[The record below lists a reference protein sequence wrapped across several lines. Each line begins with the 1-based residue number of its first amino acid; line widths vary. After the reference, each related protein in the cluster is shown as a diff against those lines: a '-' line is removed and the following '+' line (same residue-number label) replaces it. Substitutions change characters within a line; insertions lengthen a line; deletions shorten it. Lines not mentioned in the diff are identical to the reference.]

1 MLATLD
7 TLPLS
12 SDFSPLPLLCA
23 QKQQPSTSCTLPAG
37 WLSNLGTAD
46 NLRVRFDGSSATFN
60 LVEGIDKLNAPQVE
74 EEEGM
79 VVTP

>member
-1 MLATLD
+1 MLAALD
-7 TLPLS
+7 TLPFS
-12 SDFSPLPLLCA
+12 SDFSSLPLPCA

-46 NLRVRFDGSSATFN
+46 NLIVRSDGSSATFN
-60 LVEGIDKLNAPQVE
+60 LVEGIDKLNAPQE
-74 EEEGM
+74 EEGEGM